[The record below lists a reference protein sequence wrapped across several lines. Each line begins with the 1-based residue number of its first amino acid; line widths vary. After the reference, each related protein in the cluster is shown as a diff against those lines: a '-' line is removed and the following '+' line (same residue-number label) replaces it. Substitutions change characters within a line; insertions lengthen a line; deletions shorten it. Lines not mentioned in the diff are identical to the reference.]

1 MRMLYT
7 LVNILRFISAF
18 SHVFPKNVVPK
29 QVCTIIMRSAWGQD
43 SRLDS
48 STRLPLINFT
58 PTKFKE
64 ITRFACCYKNTN
76 CHELTA
82 NFHKL
87 FFYKVTAIVN
97 ERFIC

>member
-64 ITRFACCYKNTN
+64 ITRFARCYFLNTN
-76 CHELTA
+76 YRELTA
-82 NFHKL
+82 ERCF
-87 FFYKVTAIVN
+87 AVN
-97 ERFIC
+97 S